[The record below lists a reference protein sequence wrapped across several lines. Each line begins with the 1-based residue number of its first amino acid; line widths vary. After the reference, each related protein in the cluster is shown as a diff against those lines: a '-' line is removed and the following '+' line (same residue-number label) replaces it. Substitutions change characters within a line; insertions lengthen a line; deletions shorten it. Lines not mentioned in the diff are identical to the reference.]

1 MKKII
6 VLLFAFALVLSP
18 ASAAF
23 FPRTVLAASTSYSG
37 HPFITITKVERDTS
51 VTFKATHLPPD
62 DAFEVF
68 IGRMG
73 TRGVKGI
80 DVDSF
85 ETGDGGTL
93 TLTVDIPSEFQGD
106 RQIAI
111 RIESATESGYFAYNW
126 FYNNSTGSGGT
137 GGTSGGDGYGG
148 YPTIRISKVVRNSS
162 VTIRVMNLP
171 AEDEFLVSMGRYGS
185 RGVRGYRVDSFDT
198 GDGGNQ
204 TLTFDIPSELKGLA
218 RIAIRIESKTGSGYF
233 AYNWFYNNS
242 SR

>member
-1 MKKII
+1 MN
-6 VLLFAFALVLSP
+6 
-18 ASAAF
+18 
-23 FPRTVLAASTSYSG
+23 YSG
-37 HPFITITKVERDTS
+37 HPYITITKVDRDNT
-51 VTFKATHLPPD
+51 VTFRATHLPPD

-68 IGRMG
+68 IGKMG

-85 ETGDGGTL
+85 DTGDGGSL
-93 TLTVDIPSEFQGD
+93 TMTVDIPSEFHGD
-106 RQIAI
+106 RRIAI
-111 RIESATESGYFAYNW
+111 RIQSATESGYFAYNW
-126 FYNNSTGSGGT
+126 FYNNTTGSGGT
-137 GGTSGGDGYGG
+137 GGTGGGNDYNG

-162 VTIRVMNLP
+162 VTIRLINLP
-171 AEDEFLVSMGRYGS
+171 EDDEFLVRMGRFGS
-185 RGVRGYRVDSFDT
+185 RGVRGYNVDSFDT

-242 SR
+242 TR